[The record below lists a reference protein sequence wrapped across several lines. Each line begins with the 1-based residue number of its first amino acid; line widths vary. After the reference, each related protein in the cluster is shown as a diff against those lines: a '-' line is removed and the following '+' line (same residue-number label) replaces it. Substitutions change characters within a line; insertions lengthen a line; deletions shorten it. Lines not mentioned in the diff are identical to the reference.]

1 MPNSTGFYCAF
12 NTFWRCPDE
21 AITKGIKP
29 CRVNQ
34 GEPKGSGI
42 PAYIKSWDCPIA
54 IKPEEDS
61 DDATD

>member
-1 MPNSTGFYCAF
+1 MANSTGFYCAF

-29 CRVNQ
+29 CW
-34 GEPKGSGI
+34 
-42 PAYIKSWDCPIA
+42 ACPIA
-54 IKPEEDS
+54 IKPEEVD